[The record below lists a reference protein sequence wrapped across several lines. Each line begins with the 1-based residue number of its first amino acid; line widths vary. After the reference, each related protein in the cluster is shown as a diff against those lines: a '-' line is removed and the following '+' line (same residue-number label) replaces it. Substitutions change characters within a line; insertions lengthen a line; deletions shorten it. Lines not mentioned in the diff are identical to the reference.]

1 MLDGLAIVVAELGQ
15 LRVLD
20 FREYLTQL
28 LLLIAA
34 VEKVLDLGLHVGFV
48 LLDQLVPLV
57 QVLVCLL
64 DDVIH
69 VDLVVLGLKR
79 LQARVS

>member
-69 VDLVVLGLKR
+69 VDLVILGLKR

>member
-1 MLDGLAIVVAELGQ
+1 MLDGLAIVVAELRQ

-69 VDLVVLGLKR
+69 VDLVILGLKR